1 MSVVLCSDALLSV
14 STMSLSA
21 KASTLEVTSSHKI
34 KVGFFNNALCVCVV
48 GESGSERVSEREW
61 MCE

>member
-1 MSVVLCSDALLSV
+1 MSVVLCSDALLNV

-34 KVGFFNNALCVCVV
+34 KVGFFNNALR
-48 GESGSERVSEREW
+48 GGSGGERGSESGSERE
-61 MCE
+61 